1 MMTIRGLSSAM
12 AATLNIDSTS
22 TLDLKGNSPGIF
34 TIFGDVNNSGMMTM
48 AHPIHVHDQQ
58 FQVLERRHGA
68 VSGSVRDGYVDQGW
82 KDTVLVM
89 PGDRVKLLMRFADY
103 PGLYLY
109 HCHMLEHEDLG
120 LMRNYRIEA

>member
-1 MMTIRGLSSAM
+1 M
-12 AATLNIDSTS
+12 A
-22 TLDLKGNSPGIF
+22 
-34 TIFGDVNNSGMMTM
+34 
-48 AHPIHVHDQQ
+48 
-58 FQVLERRHGA
+58 
-68 VSGSVRDGYVDQGW
+68 VDQGW

-120 LMRNYRIEA
+120 LMRNYRIET